1 MGGLGLQVTSQA
13 LLYFVIKIDQD
24 DNKNKSQT
32 GNQSGGNE
40 QQEMAE
46 ARAGV
51 FPVSTPAATPRFC
64 SFRQD
69 PSTVS
74 NWQWTVTLPA
84 NFKTIR
90 ILFPALQA
98 NPRMVAKRSGGKLSY
113 NPAGLFLVRIPH
125 YPDFWIDH
133 G

>member
-51 FPVSTPAATPRFC
+51 FPVSTPAATSRFC
-64 SFRQD
+64 SCRYAYASISRAVSWSG
-69 PSTVS
+69 STSS
-74 NWQWTVTLPA
+74 NA
-84 NFKTIR
+84 
-90 ILFPALQA
+90 
-98 NPRMVAKRSGGKLSY
+98 RS
-113 NPAGLFLVRIPH
+113 
-125 YPDFWIDH
+125 
-133 G
+133 